1 MFGRTSSIGKNIAQL
16 IDRPDE
22 QYCFRLQKDRV
33 YYVSESIMR
42 LAVSISR
49 ENLVSL
55 GTCFGKFTKSGQFR
69 LQVTALDVIAPYA
82 RYKVWVK
89 PGGEM
94 PFVYG
99 NNVLKAHLGRVTED
113 VPPHSGVVVYSMSDV
128 PLGFG
133 LASRTT
139 AAMRALDPTG
149 ICVLHQADV
158 GEYLREEDGGGI
170 G

>member
-1 MFGRTSSIGKNIAQL
+1 MRPLTDDETKALFEKLAKYIGWNIAML

-22 QYCFRLQKDRV
+22 QYCFRLGKDRE

-42 LAVSISR
+42 KAVSISR

-55 GTCFGKFTKSGQFR
+55 GTFFGKFTKSGQFR
-69 LQVTALDVIAPYA
+69 LHYE
-82 RYKVWVK
+82 VWVT

-94 PFVYG
+94 PFLYR

-113 VPPHSGVVVYSMSDV
+113 VPAHSGVI
-128 PLGFG
+128 GFG
-133 LASRTT
+133 LASHTT
-139 AAMRALDPTG
+139 TAMRAPDPTG

-158 GEYLREEDGGGI
+158 GEYMRDEDGEGI